1 MANEKKIAVNSK
13 KLFYL
18 FIIFIL
24 SSCGSVLDK
33 PLNKD
38 DFEKV
43 KDKIQTNKNYGL
55 MKKKYIVDNLTMQV
69 GFVELGNIMKSEKNN
84 IPTFKKQIED
94 LSASYDSINKAF
106 VVVKE
111 TNKKLDN
118 LISLVDAETYSSDI
132 YKGNLAMKIKFTN
145 LFEKEILYAI
155 INYSYINKYDTE
167 FFNEKVKLTD
177 DVANDFNGEVE
188 ITTTE
193 EYNSVA
199 NFLYTKVP
207 VVATDELRKELG
219 KEEADKK
226 VEHDFLMEGLKV
238 SVLGV
243 VFKDKTELTYTND
256 NWDYYEE

>member
-132 YKGNLAMKIKFTN
+132 GLPTFEWTKKLAPIVLHLPYGKKT
-145 LFEKEILYAI
+145 K
-155 INYSYINKYDTE
+155 NYLQQR
-167 FFNEKVKLTD
+167 V
-177 DVANDFNGEVE
+177 
-188 ITTTE
+188 
-193 EYNSVA
+193 
-199 NFLYTKVP
+199 
-207 VVATDELRKELG
+207 
-219 KEEADKK
+219 
-226 VEHDFLMEGLKV
+226 
-238 SVLGV
+238 
-243 VFKDKTELTYTND
+243 
-256 NWDYYEE
+256 